1 MFIQR
6 CLSTLASS
14 WNVCAAFCFVFPSH
28 FGRGEKL
35 EKPEV
40 EVIWKVLCLG
50 LKRSRAKLVRMT
62 CKFSPILLAPT
73 RCICHFA
80 FDPRLVSL
88 VTLAVP
94 TVGAAFCMPATL
106 LYLLFFSFSS
116 FGFQLLPL
124 SLSGDSC
131 LSFTQN
137 SCKNSVLL
145 NIHPPLL
152 PHGV

>member
-1 MFIQR
+1 M
-6 CLSTLASS
+6 
-14 WNVCAAFCFVFPSH
+14 
-28 FGRGEKL
+28 
-35 EKPEV
+35 
-40 EVIWKVLCLG
+40 CLG

-145 NIHPPLL
+145 NILL
-152 PHGV
+152 SCPTGSKNPSDSHGTLSVSPSHIFACCKGVMDLPIYAPFCFVKSERTEI